1 MILRRPPYL
10 DPEALHNGMNQFDC
24 RVDNLAGIHDG
35 CEPVGHLD
43 VVIMGLGDDVQPHLC
58 DVAIAV
64 LEDFPFHLL
73 IHVGK
78 LLFEPFSV
86 LSGAEVFDGN

>member
-1 MILRRPPYL
+1 MIFRRPPYL
-10 DPEALHNGMNQFDC
+10 DPEALHDGMNQFDG
-24 RVDNLAGIHDG
+24 RIDNLAGIHDSG
-35 CEPVGHLD
+35 EPVGHLD
-43 VVIMGLGDDVQPHLC
+43 IVIMGFGDDVQPHLR

-64 LEDFPFHLL
+64 LEDFPLHLF
-73 IHVGK
+73 IHLRE